1 MSVGALGALAISTA
15 GVYRLTMDVAA
26 LLQQV
31 GETVTG
37 TAQRVTKAARA
48 AEVIRRAGG
57 NRWVGVYD
65 VTDQQV
71 VNLAWSGPAPLP
83 IRSSR

>member
-1 MSVGALGALAISTA
+1 
-15 GVYRLTMDVAA
+15 
-26 LLQQV
+26 
-31 GETVTG
+31 VTG